1 MSAERQDE
9 TTGGEGG
16 GGPIEGE
23 AAGAAA
29 APPSTDQQLQERVHE
44 LEARLRAVSAAW
56 QEKQDEVGKIR
67 ERLQRQAQVQEEIRR
82 GEVVMALFEPVEN
95 LLRSLDAV
103 KGHSSE
109 GGLRMVY
116 GQFMEALQK
125 LGLEEVPGV
134 GSRFDPNLHEAIA
147 SVPVTDA
154 AQDNTVLN
162 VFSHGYR
169 IGARLVRPA
178 RVVIGS
184 YTAPAA
190 EA

>member
-1 MSAERQDE
+1 M
-9 TTGGEGG
+9 GGEGG
-16 GGPIEGE
+16 GGPIEPE
-23 AAGAAA
+23 AGGAAT
-29 APPSTDQQLQERVHE
+29 APSGTEQQLQDRVHE

-103 KGHSSE
+103 KGHASE
-109 GGLRMVY
+109 AGLRMVY

-147 SVPVTDA
+147 SVPVADA
-154 AQDNTVLN
+154 AQDNLVLN

>member
-23 AAGAAA
+23 AAGAGT
-29 APPSTDQQLQERVHE
+29 APVSAEQQLQERVHE
-44 LEARLRAVSAAW
+44 LESRLRAVSAAW

-82 GEVVMALFEPVEN
+82 GEVVTALFEPVEN
-95 LLRSLDAV
+95 LLRSLDSV

-109 GGLRMVY
+109 AGLRMVY
-116 GQFMEALQK
+116 GQFMEALKK

-154 AQDNTVLN
+154 AQDNMVLN

-184 YTAPAA
+184 YTAPTA